1 MRRPNF
7 GVEPEPLDYR
17 TVAEAKR
24 LMRGVGGGRPL
35 SLNEAAAILKVR
47 PRDLDLSLWR
57 NLGEEAWERPWD

>member
-7 GVEPEPLDYR
+7 GVAPEP
-17 TVAEAKR
+17 VGWPKVVEAKR
-24 LMRGVGGGRPL
+24 LMSGKGGGRPL

-57 NLGEEAWERPWD
+57 NLGGESWD